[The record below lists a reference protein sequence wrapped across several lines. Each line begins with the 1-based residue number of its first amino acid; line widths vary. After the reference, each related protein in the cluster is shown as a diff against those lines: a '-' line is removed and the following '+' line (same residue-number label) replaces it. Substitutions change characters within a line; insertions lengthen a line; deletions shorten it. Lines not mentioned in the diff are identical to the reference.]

1 MKALYKRSAD
11 VSSGLNKSSLQDMK
25 NLKSLQSCLKIVPEI
40 YSSWKSKLLSPVCDC
55 LILAFCELGPFERKH
70 KWLPSEH
77 SSHLKEMQS
86 LTQKRSGASDSKY
99 YILWTCVRQGERWFC
114 HECQDQLKGYIM
126 IKNERWRKSYELNQ
140 MQSSSPLFQVIAKRF
155 GEFLRR
161 FLN

>member
-11 VSSGLNKSSLQDMK
+11 VFSGLNKSSLQDMK

-99 YILWTCVRQGERWFC
+99 YILWSCVRQGERWFC
-114 HECQDQLKGYIM
+114 HVSGSVKRSYNDQKWTMKKILLT
-126 IKNERWRKSYELNQ
+126 KSNAILITPFPGNY
-140 MQSSSPLFQVIAKRF
+140 
-155 GEFLRR
+155 
-161 FLN
+161 